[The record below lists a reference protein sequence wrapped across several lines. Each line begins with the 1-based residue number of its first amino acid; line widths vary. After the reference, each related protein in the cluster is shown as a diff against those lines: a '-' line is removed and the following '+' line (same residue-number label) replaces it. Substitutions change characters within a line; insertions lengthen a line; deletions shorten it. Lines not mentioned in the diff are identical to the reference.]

1 MKSKENFVIITGA
14 CGGIG
19 RELVQAFHDKNFRV
33 IAIDIRQSVSFP
45 SGIDFIQF
53 DVSSVV
59 ESLESRVLIKGMISE
74 IICEGKLDALINNA
88 AIQVVKEIEE
98 ISYLDWKQTLDVN
111 LLAPFFWSQMFLNEL
126 ESSRGS
132 ILNISSIHAR
142 QTKKKFGVYATSKA
156 GLSSLTRLMAIE
168 LGDRVRVNA
177 IEPGAISTQML
188 EEGFKDN
195 PQDRTNLNSIQPMG
209 RIGKPSE
216 VAELALFLTSERA
229 RFINGSA
236 ITIDGGIG
244 NQLHD
249 PI

>member
-1 MKSKENFVIITGA
+1 MKTNESFVIITGA

-19 RELVQAFHDKNFRV
+19 RELVRTFHGEGFRV
-33 IAIDIRQSVSFP
+33 IAIDTRKSIEFP
-45 SGIDFIQF
+45 SGVNFLEY
-53 DVSSVV
+53 DVSSIN
-59 ESLESRVLIKGMISE
+59 EDQESRLAIKREINNLI
-74 IICEGKLDALINNA
+74 EGNQLIALINNA
-88 AIQVVKEIEE
+88 AVQIVKEIRE
-98 ISYLDWKQTLDVN
+98 ITYLDWKQTLDVN
-111 LLAPFFWSQMFLNEL
+111 LLAPFFWSQMFLDAL

-142 QTKKKFGVYATSKA
+142 QTKKKFAVYATSKA

-188 EEGFKDN
+188 EEGFREN
-195 PQDRTNLNSIQPMG
+195 PLDRDRLDSIQPMG
-209 RIGKPSE
+209 RIGQPIE
-216 VAELALFLTSERA
+216 VAQLAVFLTSEKA
-229 RFINGSA
+229 RFINGSSIA
-236 ITIDGGIG
+236 IDGGIG